1 MMETKCDLF
10 SPCAVGAIL
19 NTESIAKLNCKIVCG
34 AANNQLLDP
43 SIHDAQL
50 VKRGITYIPDF
61 LVNRMGIVYC
71 CDEQAGYVTDDYRIN
86 RHFDNKYE
94 FGIH

>member
-43 SIHDAQL
+43 SVHDA
-50 VKRGITYIPDF
+50 
-61 LVNRMGIVYC
+61 
-71 CDEQAGYVTDDYRIN
+71 
-86 RHFDNKYE
+86 
-94 FGIH
+94 